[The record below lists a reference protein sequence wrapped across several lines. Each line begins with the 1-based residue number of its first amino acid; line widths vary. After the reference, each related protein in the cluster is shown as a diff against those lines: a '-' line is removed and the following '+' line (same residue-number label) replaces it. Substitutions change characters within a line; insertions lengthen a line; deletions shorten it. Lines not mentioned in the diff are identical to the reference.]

1 MSTVKNILKSRILK
15 SQIEE
20 YLADRLRDANFAGVE
35 INFTAIGT
43 RVTIY
48 AMRPGRVIGTKGRI
62 VKEITRTLEERFKI
76 ENPEVSVAEVEV
88 PELNP
93 HIMAQR
99 IASAVERGVRFRR
112 ASFWALDRIMQ
123 AGARG
128 VEIQIAGK
136 TRSARSRSE
145 KFRAGF
151 MPKCGDTASKQ
162 VKPGK
167 ASVQLKTGIFGVRV
181 FIYPPEAPL
190 PDAVEVLPPPEEVEA
205 VEEKAAEEKPVEEEV
220 VEVAVAD
227 ETRDEGAKGEV
238 Q

>member
-1 MSTVKNILKSRILK
+1 MMSTVKNILKSRIMK
-15 SQIEE
+15 SEIEE

-62 VKEITRTLEERFKI
+62 VKEVTRTLEQKFKI

-88 PELNP
+88 PELNAP
-93 HIMAQR
+93 IMAQR

-112 ASFWALDRIMQ
+112 ASFWALDKIMQ

-151 MPKCGDTASKQ
+151 MPKCGDMATKQ
-162 VKPGK
+162 VKSGK
-167 ASVQLKTGIFGVRV
+167 ASVQLKTGIFGVSV
-181 FIYPPEAPL
+181 QIYPPEAPL
-190 PDAVEVLPPPEEVEA
+190 PDTVEVISRTEEAEA
-205 VEEKAAEEKPVEEEV
+205 VKEEKTVEEQMAEV
-220 VEVAVAD
+220 SAD
-227 ETRDEGAKGEV
+227 DEAKDE
-238 Q
+238 

>member
-1 MSTVKNILKSRILK
+1 MSTVKNILKSRIMK
-15 SQIEE
+15 SEIED

-62 VKEITRTLEERFKI
+62 VKEVTRTLEQKFKI

-88 PELNP
+88 PELNS

-112 ASFWALDRIMQ
+112 ASFWALDKIMQ

-151 MPKCGDTASKQ
+151 MPKCGDMATKQ
-162 VKPGK
+162 VKSGK
-167 ASVQLKTGIFGVRV
+167 ASVQLKTGIFGVNV
-181 FIYPPEAPL
+181 QIYPPEAPL
-190 PDAVEVLPPPEEVEA
+190 PDTVEVISRTEEAEA
-205 VEEKAAEEKPVEEEV
+205 VKEEKPVEEKTVEEQMAEV
-220 VEVAVAD
+220 SAD
-227 ETRDEGAKGEV
+227 DEAKDE
-238 Q
+238 

>member
-1 MSTVKNILKSRILK
+1 MSTVKNILKSRIMK
-15 SQIEE
+15 SQVEE
-20 YLADRLRDANFAGVE
+20 YLADRLKDANFAGVE
-35 INFTAIGT
+35 TNFTAIGT

-62 VKEITRTLEERFKI
+62 VKEITRTLEQKFKI

-93 HIMAQR
+93 YIMAQR

-112 ASFWALDRIMQ
+112 ASFWALDKIIQ

-145 KFRAGF
+145 KFRTGF
-151 MPKCGDTASKQ
+151 MPKCGDMALKQ
-162 VKPGK
+162 VRSGK
-167 ASVQLKTGIFGVRV
+167 ASVQLKTGTFGVRV
-181 FIYPPEAPL
+181 LIYPPEAPL
-190 PDAVEVLPPPEEVEA
+190 PDAVEVLPRPEEAEGVKK
-205 VEEKAAEEKPVEEEV
+205 EKLVEEEK
-220 VEVAVAD
+220 VEVAAGD
-227 ETRDEGAKGEV
+227 EAQDE
-238 Q
+238 

>member
-1 MSTVKNILKSRILK
+1 MSTVKNILKTRIAK
-15 SQIEE
+15 NEIEE
-20 YLADRLRDANFAGVE
+20 YLADRLQDANFAGVE
-35 INFTAIGT
+35 INFTAVGT

-48 AMRPGRVIGTKGRI
+48 AMKPGRVIGTKGRI
-62 VKEITRTLEERFKI
+62 VKEVTRTLEQKFKI
-76 ENPEVSVAEVEV
+76 ENPEVSVAEIEV

-145 KFRAGF
+145 KFRMGF
-151 MPKCGDTASKQ
+151 MPKCGDMALKQ
-162 VKPGK
+162 VRSGK
-167 ASVQLKTGIFGVRV
+167 ASVQLKTGIFGVAV
-181 FIYPPEAPL
+181 LIYPPEAPL
-190 PDAVEVLPPPEEVEA
+190 PDKVEVLPRPEE
-205 VEEKAAEEKPVEEEV
+205 AEEPEKKV
-220 VEVAVAD
+220 VEVAAGD
-227 ETRDEGAKGEV
+227 ESKDERDKGED

>member
-1 MSTVKNILKSRILK
+1 MSTVKNILKSRIMK
-15 SQIEE
+15 SEIEE

-62 VKEITRTLEERFKI
+62 VKEVTRTLEQKFKI

-88 PELNP
+88 PELNAP
-93 HIMAQR
+93 IMAQR

-112 ASFWALDRIMQ
+112 ASFWALDKIMQ

-151 MPKCGDTASKQ
+151 MPKCGDMATKQ
-162 VKPGK
+162 VKSGK
-167 ASVQLKTGIFGVRV
+167 ASVQLKTGIFGVSV
-181 FIYPPEAPL
+181 QIYPPEAPL
-190 PDAVEVLPPPEEVEA
+190 PDTVEVISRTEEAEA
-205 VEEKAAEEKPVEEEV
+205 VKEEKTVEEQMAEV
-220 VEVAVAD
+220 SAD
-227 ETRDEGAKGEV
+227 DEAKDE
-238 Q
+238 